1 MRFGFV
7 ADKRTMQGLEAA
19 AALLEGVP
27 SARKRPL
34 GAVLME
40 EGLISADQL
49 EIALAE
55 AGQTGK
61 RVGQVLVDAG
71 LLHPK
76 KLALALAVQAGLRFV
91 DLSEVEPDPT
101 VTSLLPEQFAR
112 RYQALPIRFSDDD
125 TVIVAVAD
133 PTDIMTADDLR
144 LSLGLSI
151 ELVVVE
157 ADALALAITRA
168 HRTTIETIQTG
179 FEEVETA
186 GVEDISDA
194 GASSAPAIKLVNSI
208 LGLAIDDGA
217 SDIHIEPQKAHV
229 VVRARID
236 GVMREITTIPRALQ
250 PAVSTRLK
258 VMGDLDIAEKRLPQ
272 DGRVTIRYD
281 GRPTDLRIAVMPTAY
296 GEQIVLRIFQARTGK
311 MGLADLGMSAAAQA
325 MFERAITQPYGAV
338 ITCGPTGSGKTTTL
352 YAALDVLNEPDRVL
366 MTIEDP
372 IEYQMEGVNQV
383 EVNNKAGLSFGRGL
397 RTILRSDPDVLLVGE
412 VRDEETA
419 LIAVQAAMTGHLV
432 LTTLHTNNAP
442 SAIERLKNMGVE
454 ASLLAS
460 ALNCIVA
467 QRLARRLCLECRE
480 PYWPT
485 SEEQAVLGLHDGH
498 EIYGPRGC
506 SHCSG
511 TGYRGRVALYEVMPV
526 DKSIRR
532 LIDASTDDILAA
544 ALEQGMT
551 TLRQDGLRLVAE
563 GVSSLDEIRRITGDR
578 ML

>member
-7 ADKRTMQGLEAA
+7 ADKRSMQGLDAA

-49 EIALAE
+49 ELALAE

-61 RVGQVLVDAG
+61 RVGQVLVDSG

-112 RYQALPIRFSDDD
+112 RYQALPIRFADDD

-133 PTDIMTADDLR
+133 PPDILTADDLR

-168 HRTTIETIQTG
+168 HRTTIETIQTN
-179 FEEVETA
+179 FEEVETT
-186 GVEDISDA
+186 GVEDISDS

-217 SDIHIEPQKAHV
+217 SDIHIEPQKSHV
-229 VVRARID
+229 AVRARID

-383 EVNNKAGLSFGRGL
+383 EVNHKAGLSFGRGL

-454 ASLLAS
+454 PSLLAS
-460 ALNCIVA
+460 SLNCIVA

-485 SEEQAVLGLHDGH
+485 PEEQAVLGLHDGH
-498 EIYGPRGC
+498 EIYRPRGC

-511 TGYRGRVALYEVMPV
+511 TGFRGRVALYEVMPV
-526 DKSIRR
+526 DKEIRR
-532 LIDASTDDILAA
+532 LIDTSTDDILAA

-578 ML
+578 MV